1 MNAGTHAAGSV
12 PAPVWHAHADADG
25 WAQAAAMQIAQQL
38 RDDLAQA
45 PQVLLLLS
53 GGSTPEPVYRRLA
66 AQALDWSRVVISLV
80 DERFVAPGSA
90 GSNALLLDR
99 VFAEGD
105 AATAT
110 RWPLVAAAT
119 TLGDCVAQANR
130 RMQAQGLLL
139 STVVFGMGEDGH
151 CASLFPG
158 AADLP
163 AALAA
168 TQSFVAFDAQGCPV
182 AEPYPL
188 RITLTPSG
196 WRDAHRRV
204 LLMSGARKRA
214 VFEQAAASADPL
226 RLPVA
231 AAIRDGGTPLQV
243 HWYSQEKPA

>member
-1 MNAGTHAAGSV
+1 VNAGTCAAGSL
-12 PAPVWHAHADADG
+12 PAPVWHAHADADA

-38 RDDLAQA
+38 RDDLARA

-66 AQALDWSRVVISLV
+66 AQMLDWSRVVVSLV

-90 GSNALLLDR
+90 GSNATLLDR
-99 VFAEGD
+99 VFADGP
-105 AATAT
+105 AAAAT
-110 RWPLVAAAT
+110 RWPLVTPAT
-119 TLGDCVAQANR
+119 TLGDCVAQTNR
-130 RMQAQGLLL
+130 RMQAPGLRL

-158 AADLP
+158 ATDLP
-163 AALAA
+163 TALAA

-196 WRDAHRRV
+196 WRDARCRV
-204 LLMSGARKRA
+204 LLMSGVRKRA
-214 VFEQAAASADPL
+214 VFEQAAAGAEPL

-231 AAIRDGGTPLQV
+231 AAIAEGRGALQV
-243 HWYSQEKPA
+243 HWFPQEKQA

>member
-1 MNAGTHAAGSV
+1 VSAQASIAPV
-12 PAPVWHAHADADG
+12 APAPVWYEYADADD
-25 WAQAAAMQIAQQL
+25 WAQAAAAQIAQQL
-38 RDDLAQA
+38 REDLAQA

-66 AQALDWSRVVISLV
+66 AQALDWSRVVIALV

-99 VFAEGD
+99 VFADG
-105 AATAT
+105 AAAAAT
-110 RWPLVAAAT
+110 RWPLVTPVT

-130 RMQAQGLLL
+130 RLHTPGLRL
-139 STVVFGMGEDGH
+139 STVVFGMGDDGH

-158 AADLP
+158 AADLA

-168 TQSFVAFDAQGCPV
+168 TQPFVAFDAQGCPV

-188 RITLTPSG
+188 RITLTPCG
-196 WRDAHRRV
+196 WRAAPLR
-204 LLMSGARKRA
+204 LLLIGGARKRA
-214 VFEQAAASADPL
+214 VFEQAAALADPQ

-231 AAIRDGGTPLQV
+231 AAIGVGRGALQV
-243 HWYSQEKPA
+243 HWFPEERRA